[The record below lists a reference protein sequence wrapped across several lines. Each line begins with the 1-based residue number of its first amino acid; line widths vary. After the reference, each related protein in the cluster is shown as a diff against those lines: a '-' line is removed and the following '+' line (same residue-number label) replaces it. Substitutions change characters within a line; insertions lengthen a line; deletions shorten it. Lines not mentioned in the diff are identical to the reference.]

1 MFSVETTT
9 AFSIAAGVLTY
20 HLIPKFS
27 QMFIK
32 ANLFGIDLNK
42 SSGAKVPEAT
52 GVITGCVFLM
62 VTFLMIPMSYSDYLF
77 QNNKQTFPHEE
88 FVQLIAALLSM
99 TCMLL
104 LGFADDVLDL
114 RWRHKLLLPSMASLP
129 VLMVYYVTENRTEIV
144 VPLLLKGILGTSV
157 RLGIFYYLYMGL
169 LAVFATNA
177 INILAGI
184 NGLEV
189 GQSLIIAVSVMVFN
203 LTSLSGLSRSY
214 HQFSLYFIM
223 PYIGTTSALLVHN
236 WYPSKV
242 FAGDTFCYFSGMTFA
257 VVAILGHFSK
267 TLLLFFIPQ
276 IANFLY
282 SLPQLFHV
290 LPCPRH
296 RLPKYIKEEDKV
308 TMSIT
313 TAKWDHIKPLGKL
326 ILNILSKL
334 RVSHV
339 VWKNIDGEDVVD
351 FNNLTIINLVLKFFG
366 PMHEESLTIVLLMVQ
381 FLCSIIAFMVRYPL
395 AHLMFGEIVV

>member
-9 AFSIAAGVLTY
+9 GFSIAAGVLTY

-77 QNNKQTFPHEE
+77 QNNKQSFPHEE

-144 VPLLLKGILGTSV
+144 VPLLLRGILGTSV
-157 RLGIFYYLYMGL
+157 RLGILYYVYMGL

-203 LTSLSGLSRSY
+203 LTSLSGLSSSY

-313 TAKWDHIKPLGKL
+313 SAKWQQIKPLGKL
-326 ILNILSKL
+326 ILHVLSKL
-334 RVSHV
+334 RVTHV
-339 VWKNIDGEDVVD
+339 VWRNIDGDDVVE

-366 PMHEESLTIVLLMVQ
+366 PMHEERLTIVLLMVQ
-381 FLCSIIAFMVRYPL
+381 FLCSIVAFMVRYPL

>member
-1 MFSVETTT
+1 MTLV
-9 AFSIAAGVLTY
+9 
-20 HLIPKFS
+20 
-27 QMFIK
+27 
-32 ANLFGIDLNK
+32 
-42 SSGAKVPEAT
+42 
-52 GVITGCVFLM
+52 
-62 VTFLMIPMSYSDYLF
+62 MIPFSYHNYLLESTSTD
-77 QNNKQTFPHEE
+77 KFPHYE
-88 FVQLIAALLSM
+88 FVQLVSALLSIS
-99 TCMLL
+99 CMLL

-144 VPLLLKGILGTSV
+144 VPLLLRGILGTSV
-157 RLGIFYYLYMGL
+157 RLGILYYVYMGL

>member
-9 AFSIAAGVLTY
+9 GFSIAAGVLTY

-77 QNNKQTFPHEE
+77 QNNKQSFPHEE

-144 VPLLLKGILGTSV
+144 VPLLLRGILGTSV
-157 RLGIFYYLYMGL
+157 RLGILYYVYMGL

-203 LTSLSGLSRSY
+203 LTSLSGLSSSY

-313 TAKWDHIKPLGKL
+313 TAKWQQIKPLGKL
-326 ILNILSKL
+326 ILHVLSKL
-334 RVSHV
+334 RVTHV
-339 VWKNIDGEDVVD
+339 VWRNIDGDDVVE

-366 PMHEESLTIVLLMVQ
+366 PMHEERLTIVLLMVQ
-381 FLCSIIAFMVRYPL
+381 FLCSIVAFMVRYPL